1 MKLPETDRGRFKVLF
16 VCSGNICR
24 SPLAAALL
32 ERELRVLGTEG
43 VVAESAGTLDLDGR
57 GASHWAIE
65 VAAENGLDL
74 SHHVSRQV
82 NKRMLEDASIVVA
95 MSQGHAE
102 QLSSILP
109 AVERRML
116 VLDVPDPYGLQKQA
130 YEAVFGAIKDAMPL
144 IIDEVRVK
152 LGQ

>member
-1 MKLPETDRGRFKVLF
+1 M
-16 VCSGNICR
+16 CSGNICR

>member
-1 MKLPETDRGRFKVLF
+1 LPETDRGRFKVLF

>member
-1 MKLPETDRGRFKVLF
+1 MPETDRGRFKVLF

>member
-1 MKLPETDRGRFKVLF
+1 M
-16 VCSGNICR
+16 CSGNICR

-32 ERELRVLGTEG
+32 EKELSVLGIDG
-43 VVAESAGTLDLDGR
+43 VVAESAGTLDLEGR

-65 VAAENGLDL
+65 VATENGLDL

-82 NKRMLEDASIVVA
+82 SKRMLEDAGIVVA

-102 QLSSILP
+102 QLSSMLP
-109 AVERRML
+109 SVERRMV

-130 YEAVFGAIKDAMPL
+130 YEAVFVTIKDAMPL